1 MSLGYYK
8 HTTHISTHTNSYKCT
23 SNSVH
28 DCIHIHTITHTFSA
42 HTYLDG
48 AVHVSTDYLVIIIL
62 EAPDS
67 RLIVLIVALN
77 TGQLVITNLPL
88 SL

>member
-8 HTTHISTHTNSYKCT
+8 HTTHISTLTNSYNCT

-42 HTYLDG
+42 HIYLDG
-48 AVHVSTDYLVIIIL
+48 AVLVSTDYLVIIIL
-62 EAPDS
+62 EAVDS
-67 RLIVLIVALN
+67 LLIFLTVALN
-77 TGQLVITNLPL
+77 TGPPVTTILPV
-88 SL
+88 